1 MMRKKL
7 AVLFIVAM
15 LCPALAFGQRG
26 RFGGRERRGGGG
38 RAGFVAPQI
47 DEQSTIVILTAILS
61 LTDAQ
66 QAQLRAN
73 FDDAAKTAAPIAAQ
87 LKTTKDAL
95 FTAAKSAD
103 ASDQIQKLAAQEG
116 SLTTQMATLQAQT
129 FAKMWALLTDDQKAG
144 VDSTIYDEIGQFLS
158 VVNPPA
164 PATPTLQPPGEGR
177 R

>member
-1 MMRKKL
+1 MMLKKL
-7 AVLFIVAM
+7 AVVMIVAM
-15 LCPALAFGQRG
+15 LCPAMALGQRG
-26 RFGGRERRGGGG
+26 RFGGRERRGERG
-38 RAGFVAPQI
+38 RSLFAAPQI

-66 QAQLRAN
+66 QTQLRAN

-95 FTAAKSAD
+95 FAAAKSPD
-103 ASDQIQKLAAQEG
+103 AGDQIQKLAAQEG

-129 FAKMWALLTDDQKAG
+129 FAKMWAMLTNDQRAQ

-158 VVNPPA
+158 IVNPPA
-164 PATPTLQPPGEGR
+164 PATPTLQPPGVGR